1 MKIQIVSG
9 FLGAGKTTFINKY
22 ISGSKDRTVIIEN
35 EFGEV
40 GLDRKLIKGDIPVK
54 EINSGCICCSLASDF
69 REGIKEIITNFSPD
83 RIIIEPSG
91 IAQLSD
97 ILRVCDSLNREY
109 TLKIED
115 RIVIVDACCFYEC
128 LESFGA
134 FYTDQLE
141 NAGVVMFSNIDRV
154 KNEELD
160 RIILEIG
167 KLNPTCTIFREDW
180 RKLDS
185 ELLES
190 VLSEARKNI
199 IGKEDGSYISK
210 TPSERKHTVA
220 KNVFESVSLSNIKGF
235 SATDMDMLKEKIC
248 KGDFGEVVRAK
259 GIIPVTPDVPDRI
272 SDYWHFDSNI
282 SSFEFRHINIR
293 EFPNVDF
300 PHEKGNVIIIGR
312 NLEKDSIRKYF
323 S

>member
-109 TLKIED
+109 TLEIED

-154 KNEELD
+154 KNDELEK
-160 RIILEIG
+160 IILEIG

-199 IGKEDGSYISK
+199 IEKKDNSYISK
-210 TPSERKHTVA
+210 TSSGRKHTTA
-220 KNVFESVSLSNIKGF
+220 KNVFESISLSNIRGF
-235 SATDMDMLKEKIC
+235 SASDMDILKEKIC

-259 GIIPVTPDVPDRI
+259 GIIPVTPDAPDRI
-272 SDYWHFDSNI
+272 SDYWHFDSRI
-282 SSFEFRHINIR
+282 SSFEFRQINIR
-293 EFPNVDF
+293 EFSNVDF
-300 PHEKGNVIIIGR
+300 NHEKGSVIMIGR
-312 NLEKDSIRKYF
+312 NLEKDSIKKYF

>member
-69 REGIKEIITNFSPD
+69 REGIREIITNFSPD

-109 TLKIED
+109 TLEIED

-154 KNEELD
+154 KNDELEK
-160 RIILEIG
+160 IILEIG
-167 KLNPTCTIFREDW
+167 KLNPTCTVFREDW

-199 IGKEDGSYISK
+199 IGKKDNSYISK
-210 TPSERKHTVA
+210 TFSERKQTEA
-220 KNVFESVSLSNIKGF
+220 KNVFESISLSNIRGF
-235 SATDMDMLKEKIC
+235 SASDMDILKEKIC

-259 GIIPVTPDVPDRI
+259 GIIPVTPDAPDRI
-272 SDYWHFDSNI
+272 SDYWHFDSRI
-282 SSFEFRHINIR
+282 SSFEFRQINIR
-293 EFPNVDF
+293 EFSNVDF
-300 PHEKGNVIIIGR
+300 THEKGSVIMIGR